1 MRIPRVAVAAV
12 AVAACLA
19 AFGAATALAHDELKS
34 SSPKSGATLARTPAA
49 VTLTFEEPIGK
60 LGAVT
65 ATRNGQGGLLKSAR
79 TLPTNAAKVVVRLK
93 RPGPKKQAGTYRVSW
108 RITSDDGHPVSGVVT
123 FRVKRPS

>member
-1 MRIPRVAVAAV
+1 VAAAAVAAV
-12 AVAACLA
+12 ACVA

-34 SSPKSGATLARTPAA
+34 TSPRTGATLARTPAA

-60 LGAVT
+60 LGKVT
-65 ATRNGQGGLLKSAR
+65 ATRNGQGDLVKSAR
-79 TLPTNAAKVVVRLK
+79 TMPRNAAKVVVTLK
-93 RPGPKKQAGTYRVSW
+93 RPGPKKQAGTYRVGW